1 MGKIK
6 AIFLFNK
13 KRNLILLTLGFYCC
27 SLLLIRA
34 KITNSIFLFFLI
46 WNLFLA
52 IIPYLISLAINH
64 YKIENKLIQFGI
76 LLSWLLFLPNSFYV
90 LTDFIHLS
98 KSTIVWLD
106 LLLMSAFA
114 ITSFSFG
121 ILSIKEIDIYFKKK
135 NRAKLITILIPII
148 CLLCGFGIYL
158 GRILR
163 FNSWNI
169 ISDPFNLFTGIL
181 TTLLTA
187 KAILFSLH
195 FGIFIYL
202 FYQLNNQYYG
212 NKKL

>member
-1 MGKIK
+1 MEKIK
-6 AIFLFNK
+6 SIFLFNK

-27 SLLLIRA
+27 TLLLIRA

-52 IIPYLISLAINH
+52 IVPYFISLAINH
-64 YKIENKLIQFGI
+64 YKINNKIIELGI

-121 ILSIKEIDIYFKKK
+121 ILSIKEMALYFKKK
-135 NRAKLITILIPII
+135 NRVKLMNILIPII

-169 ISDPFNLFTGIL
+169 ISDPFNLFIGII
-181 TTLLTA
+181 TTLLTTE
-187 KAILFSLH
+187 AILFSFH

-212 NKKL
+212 NSKL

>member
-1 MGKIK
+1 MEKLK
-6 AIFLFNK
+6 TIFLFNK

-52 IIPYLISLAINH
+52 IIPYMISLVINH
-64 YKIENKLIQFGI
+64 YTIDNKFMKIGI
-76 LLSWLLFLPNSFYV
+76 LLSWLIFLPNSFYV
-90 LTDFIHLS
+90 ITDFIHLS

-121 ILSIKEIDIYFKKK
+121 ILSIKEIGTYLKKDGK
-135 NRAKLITILIPII
+135 QKLITFLIPTV

-169 ISDPFNLFTGIL
+169 ISDPINLFTGIFS
-181 TTLLTA
+181 TLLTIE
-187 KAILFSLH
+187 AILFSFH
-195 FGIFIYL
+195 FGIFIYI
-202 FYQLNNQYYG
+202 FYQLNCLYHE
-212 NKKL
+212 KK

>member
-1 MGKIK
+1 MEKLK
-6 AIFLFNK
+6 TIFLFNK

-52 IIPYLISLAINH
+52 IIPYMISLVINH
-64 YKIENKLIQFGI
+64 YTIDNKFMKIGI
-76 LLSWLLFLPNSFYV
+76 LLSWLIFLPNSFYV
-90 LTDFIHLS
+90 ITDFIHLS

-121 ILSIKEIDIYFKKK
+121 ILSIKEIGTYLKKDGK
-135 NRAKLITILIPII
+135 QKLITFLIPTV

-169 ISDPFNLFTGIL
+169 ISDPINLFTGIFS
-181 TTLLTA
+181 TLLTIE
-187 KAILFSLH
+187 AILFSFH
-195 FGIFIYL
+195 FGIFIYI
-202 FYQLNNQYYG
+202 FYQLNSLYHE
-212 NKKL
+212 KK